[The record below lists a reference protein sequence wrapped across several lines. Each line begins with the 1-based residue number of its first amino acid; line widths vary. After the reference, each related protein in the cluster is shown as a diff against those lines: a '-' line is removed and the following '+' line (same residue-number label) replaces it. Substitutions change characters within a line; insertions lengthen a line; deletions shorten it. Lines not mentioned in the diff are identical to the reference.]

1 MTKLTQQQRREKK
14 KHNNSDNNEL
24 HEEYVSS
31 NIKFVYPN
39 ANVINMTSAIH
50 SYENVISNAK
60 KLIEF
65 TKDDNNIIMAY
76 NINTLNFTKFYSCYM
91 SLKNVPVHTWPK
103 IDDDCIVMLVRSSG
117 VVLAPKTY
125 TCQF

>member
-1 MTKLTQQQRREKK
+1 MTKLTQQQRREQK

-50 SYENVISNAK
+50 PYENVISNAK
-60 KLIEF
+60 
-65 TKDDNNIIMAY
+65 N
-76 NINTLNFTKFYSCYM
+76 
-91 SLKNVPVHTWPK
+91 
-103 IDDDCIVMLVRSSG
+103 
-117 VVLAPKTY
+117 
-125 TCQF
+125 